1 MTNTLHS
8 INEYDYTGQS
18 NFVAPSHQQA
28 SDIVVLVNDVVKTQ
42 GTDYT
47 LTGSLV
53 AFTGFTP
60 SNGDK
65 ISIRR
70 ETASAARPV
79 DFASGSMLKAE
90 TLDQDSNQIFNIA
103 QEALDKAEMIGG
115 DYNARYYGATTT
127 APTSPAPEEG
137 DLWFDTATNV
147 MKVRSASAWISM
159 ALTEAGQAAINSVVG
174 ISAAVQT
181 AAANATGIN
190 HYGRTFLGSDT
201 VAPSTYSDGTAIQIG
216 AFWFDSSVNT
226 LKVYQANGWQNAALG
241 ITNPINRK
249 SFTAATGQT
258 TFPMS
263 YESGHVDVYLNGV
276 KLVAST
282 FDSAPPADS
291 NGNVTVTLR
300 LAGKPNATG
309 IWIHS
314 NLWNWVDTYPTPAGT
329 QTMWSEGEA
338 TQEANGDWVWT
349 YQVPAGTN
357 FQYEWYHENAT
368 EAGLEDLEDLE
379 DTGCNDDFF
388 NSGYSAR
395 VYRMDITDTWESC
408 NLVGSGLV
416 APAANDYTA
425 SNGTSVVLTSAAAAG
440 DLIDIVA
447 DNISPVTQVVTGAAG
462 TDASYNLVTGI
473 MTIPRGDAGIGVNTE
488 ILDVTSTGIEVTGTA
503 TIGDMADVSA
513 SDAPLGIKADS
524 SHRAIALQA
533 NGTNS
538 TVKFNVLDNGTFS
551 VGTAA
556 TTNLTLTSSG
566 DLNVTGDIEGRDV
579 AYDGSKLDTIEPAAD
594 ITDTANV
601 TAAGAAMLTG
611 ATFTGDVHIE
621 STLPRLYLT
630 DTNNN
635 SDYSIINTDGKFSIY
650 DDSAGVYRTVIDS
663 SGNMGIGTSSPAYT
677 LDIESASPIIKLED
691 TDTNTQMLL
700 NASSGVGGFNF
711 EFDSTSVASAPYAAF
726 KMSGSEAMRID
737 SSGNVGI
744 GTDSPAT
751 ALDVNGELAI
761 RGGEGVDDARMYF
774 RASDNSNRFTIET
787 DLDATTSNDIL
798 GFRSTSTDNI
808 LTLKGD
814 GRVGIGTS
822 SPNYEA
828 HIHEATADADAR
840 IQLTNADTGTG
851 TGDGFHIIMNGTTAG
866 KQVNLLNRE
875 ASPLALWTS
884 NTERMRIDSS
894 GNVGI
899 NTGTNSI
906 SEKLD
911 VVGNIAVSGTV
922 DGRDVAADG
931 TKLDGIER
939 TVRQRF
945 QKRGYSS
952 TVYINSLTSTLQ
964 QCGDSLR
971 INSGVTTDVEN
982 VLDLNITA
990 NFLDVN
996 SSNEGEFVIT
1006 VDAPNPSDET
1016 TINLGTVV
1024 TSSMSIFKVAGDFT
1038 KHFSPYCGM
1047 STNSD
1052 GSNGFAFD
1060 QYQSWWYD
1068 PTTDRTTVKFNPYQN
1083 NTPLVGDTV
1092 YLHPFDWETSG
1103 TEINGETY
1111 PMEAYNA
1118 HSTVTQNH
1126 FHQIYLGYY
1135 KPERTFKIK
1144 AREITSSE
1152 SIQITKVAG
1161 TYSQIIGG

>member
-70 ETASAARPV
+70 VTASAARAV

-291 NGNVTVTLR
+291 NGNVTVTLK

-314 NLWNWVDTYPTPAGT
+314 NLWNWDDTYPTPAGT

-538 TVKFNVLDNGTFS
+538 TVKFSVLDDGALM

-556 TTNLTLTSSG
+556 TTNLTLTTSG
-566 DLNVTGDIEGRDV
+566 DLDVTGDIEGRDV
-579 AYDGSKLDTIEPAAD
+579 RYDGSKLDTIEPAAD
-594 ITDTANV
+594 VTDTVNV
-601 TAAGAAMLTG
+601 EAAGALMDSEVINLAQVKAFDSSDYLTAHQDISGKANLSG
-611 ATFTGDVHIE
+611 ATFTGDIYTTGEVKVGESHTNAAPISLKKTSGNIE
-621 STLPRLYLT
+621 LLELKGYNTEFTIGNEDLT
-630 DTNNN
+630 DANA
-635 SDYSIINTDGKFSIY
+635 DFFIRTDGNLLFKKLLS
-650 DDSAGVYRTVIDS
+650 S
-663 SGNMGIGTSSPAYT
+663 SGDVE
-677 LDIESASPIIKLED
+677 L
-691 TDTNTQMLL
+691 
-700 NASSGVGGFNF
+700 
-711 EFDSTSVASAPYAAF
+711 
-726 KMSGSEAMRID
+726 MRIKAL
-737 SSGNVGI
+737 S
-744 GTDSPAT
+744 GTD
-751 ALDVNGELAI
+751 G
-761 RGGEGVDDARMYF
+761 
-774 RASDNSNRFTIET
+774 
-787 DLDATTSNDIL
+787 
-798 GFRSTSTDNI
+798 
-808 LTLKGD
+808 
-814 GRVGIGTS
+814 
-822 SPNYEA
+822 A
-828 HIHEATADADAR
+828 H
-840 IQLTNADTGTG
+840 
-851 TGDGFHIIMNGTTAG
+851 
-866 KQVNLLNRE
+866 
-875 ASPLALWTS
+875 
-884 NTERMRIDSS
+884 
-894 GNVGI
+894 VGI
-899 NTGTNSI
+899 NNDNPT
-906 SEKLD
+906 EALD

-952 TVYINSLTSTLQ
+952 TVYLNSLTSTFG

-1024 TSSMSIFKVAGDFT
+1024 TSAMGVFKVAGDFT

-1047 STNSD
+1047 SKNSD
-1052 GSNGFAFD
+1052 GSNAFTFD

-1068 PTTDRTTVKFNPYQN
+1068 PTTDRTTVNFNPYQN
-1083 NTPLVGDTV
+1083 NTPSLGDTV

-1144 AREITSSE
+1144 AREITNSE
-1152 SIQITKVAG
+1152 SIQVTKVAG